1 MWLSRAGVWL
11 ICISFVMPSAAV
23 PADRSEAQQE
33 LPKTVAV
40 AAFKNGLAFVVRQGN
55 VRLQSGVGRVTP
67 IPNAT
72 FGTLWLARRV
82 RHFAR

>member
-23 PADRSEAQQE
+23 PADRSEAPQE

-40 AAFKNGLAFVVRQGN
+40 GAFKNGLAFVVRQGN